1 MGRLVDFP
9 KAPAIGF
16 KEMFCLVSA
25 LLFLLGPLLFLV
37 RPLALLLGALLFL
50 VSRVDAV

>member
-9 KAPAIGF
+9 KAPPIGF
-16 KEMFCLVSA
+16 KEVLCLVGA
-25 LLFLLGPLLFLV
+25 LLFLVGPLLFLV